1 MKKLIPA
8 FALLAVLYSCTKSNH
23 ENSTHQPENSNSTA
37 LQTAHVEPL
46 KYEAFRAPIEA
57 SAIVDVPPQYRA
69 DVHAPCRAY
78 VSECSVLVG
87 DRVKKGQILAKLEHP
102 EIIQLQS
109 EWMQAHANWGFTLE
123 AHRRNSELHASNA
136 ISARDFQVSQRDHAQ
151 SVARYQELTQRLK
164 WLGLDP
170 NFILDNGIQTEIAVT
185 APISGFVQMA
195 HINLGKFVNPEN
207 ALFTVVGKDHSH
219 LEIGVYAEFLGSISV
234 GDSISAKLETGRVLA
249 GEVFLISEAIDPA
262 DNRFQVHGHFEDE
275 ADAPA
280 PGTFLQVTLFAE
292 SDLTWILPTSAIWQE
307 EGKWWALRQIDE
319 GFEPVLIERGKESP
333 ETIEVMNGSEYEND
347 LFVTEN
353 VYFLRH
359 SQGEK
364 SETGYSH

>member
-1 MKKLIPA
+1 
-8 FALLAVLYSCTKSNH
+8 
-23 ENSTHQPENSNSTA
+23 
-37 LQTAHVEPL
+37 
-46 KYEAFRAPIEA
+46 
-57 SAIVDVPPQYRA
+57 
-69 DVHAPCRAY
+69 
-78 VSECSVLVG
+78 
-87 DRVKKGQILAKLEHP
+87 
-102 EIIQLQS
+102 
-109 EWMQAHANWGFTLE
+109 
-123 AHRRNSELHASNA
+123 
-136 ISARDFQVSQRDHAQ
+136 
-151 SVARYQELTQRLK
+151 
-164 WLGLDP
+164 
-170 NFILDNGIQTEIAVT
+170 
-185 APISGFVQMA
+185 MA